1 MVYTNDELTEATI
14 LMKQRYLQNRMEI
27 TVIFGNLT
35 IANSILLTVDGV
47 YVNGKQFIALFD
59 AFSGILDMFMQQ
71 IRLLYL

>member
-1 MVYTNDELTEATI
+1 MVYTNVELTEATI
-14 LMKQRYLQNRMEI
+14 RMKQRYLQNRMEI

-47 YVNGKQFIALFD
+47 YVNGTQFISLFD
-59 AFSGILDMFMQQ
+59 VFSGILELFMQQ